1 MAPATAP
8 ISTRAE
14 SSGTRSLDYVVRSGV
29 SGGVAGCAAKTLIAP
44 LDRVK
49 ILFQTGQP
57 QFTHWAGTMLGLPR
71 AATFIT
77 KTEGFWGLFRGHSA
91 TLARIFPY
99 AAIKF
104 VAYEQIRS
112 ALIPSVEYEVH
123 TRRFMVGSLA
133 GLASV
138 IFTYPLDVV
147 RVQLAYTG
155 SAPEVQHARHRLIG
169 TMEVMWHRA
178 HAPSVFGRLSNFYP
192 GFTPTLM
199 GVIPYAGMSFFAHD
213 LGHDIFRSKYLRQ
226 IAVRKNAKVAEG
238 KQVPL
243 QGWAELLAGG
253 LSGIIAQTTAYPFE
267 VIRRRMQVSGI
278 SGGHSCSVKSTISAI
293 YRELGMKG
301 FFMGLSIGYIK
312 VGPMAA
318 CSFYVYEKMK
328 YLLAI

>member
-1 MAPATAP
+1 MPVAPLEK
-8 ISTRAE
+8 RD
-14 SSGTRSLDYVVRSGV
+14 TRSVSYVLRSGL
-29 SGGVAGCAAKTLIAP
+29 SGGIAGCAAKTLIAP

-57 QFTHWAGTMLGLPR
+57 QFTQWAGTLLGLPR
-71 AATFIT
+71 AAAHIT
-77 KTEGFWGLFRGHSA
+77 ATEGFWGLFRGHSA

-112 ALIPSVEYEVH
+112 IVIPNREYEVH
-123 TRRFMVGSLA
+123 HRRFLVGSLA

-155 SAPEVQHARHRLIG
+155 SDPAVQHARHRLFGAI
-169 TMEVMWHRA
+169 EHMWSSPVSSRW
-178 HAPSVFGRLSNFYP
+178 FGRLANFYP
-192 GFTPTLM
+192 GFVPTLM

-213 LGHDIFRSKYLRQ
+213 LGHDIFRSRWLAKF
-226 IAVRKNAKVAEG
+226 AVRQNAQVPVG
-238 KQVPL
+238 KQAPL
-243 QGWAELLAGG
+243 NGWAELLAGG
-253 LSGIIAQTTAYPFE
+253 LSGIIAQTSAYPFE
-267 VIRRRMQVSGI
+267 VVRRRLQVSGL
-278 SGGHSCSVKSTISAI
+278 SGGAKSTIRETVTSI
-293 YRELGMKG
+293 YKELGMRG
-301 FFMGLSIGYIK
+301 FFVGLSIGYIK

-318 CSFYVYEKMK
+318 CSFYVYERMK